1 MGTAS
6 HGQGTARILQ
16 ESEEAG
22 AFSALAMGLTA
33 LAMALLLPAVS
44 RLVM

>member
-1 MGTAS
+1 MGVTS

-22 AFSALAMGLTA
+22 AFAALAMGLTA
-33 LAMALLLPAVS
+33 LGMAVLLPLLA
-44 RLVM
+44 RLTL